1 MDQFANENADIF
13 NEEPNKKEHIVVR
26 IFKWLGIGIIV
37 IICGLLMY
45 SCICSIDHGI
55 VDKVLMNEAFYD
67 EYEKAP
73 DELVVEQ
80 YGMNSPWIAITEGR
94 LLEFNNLYYIPK
106 LNQLQVSVKYNE
118 DIKYSKNDEMPLVFK
133 LTDDEGNEYT
143 DYFVAFAERSKYEYV
158 RICFE
163 NVDLYKRETDENGEF
178 LRKKLTLTVD
188 MLDKNGK
195 SRQDDKF
202 YFPYSK
208 QLYDGR
214 NVSKPVKYKV
224 EK

>member
-13 NEEPNKKEHIVVR
+13 NEEPGKKQHIVVR
-26 IFKWLGIGIIV
+26 ILKWLAAGV
-37 IICGLLMY
+37 IIL
-45 SCICSIDHGI
+45 ICACLFYRCVSSNDHKI
-55 VDKVLMNEAFYD
+55 VEKVLMNEAFYN

-73 DELVVEQ
+73 DELTVEQ
-80 YGMNSPWIAITEGR
+80 YGMNSPWIAIAEGR

-106 LNQLQVSVKYNE
+106 LNQLQFSVKYNE
-118 DIKYSKNDEMPLVFK
+118 DIKYSENDKMPLVFK
-133 LTDDEGNEYT
+133 LTDDDGNEYT
-143 DYFVAFAERSKYEYV
+143 EYFTEFAERSRYEYV
-158 RICFE
+158 RVCFE
-163 NVDLYKRETDENGEF
+163 NVNIYKDEVDQNGEPV
-178 LRKKLTLTVD
+178 RKKLTLTVD
-188 MLDKNGK
+188 MPDKNGK

-208 QLYDGR
+208 QIYDGR